1 MAESQNLVDLIA
13 SLSSEQ
19 QAAVKEFI
27 EYLKEQSRSAA
38 GDDFQRALESFVHEH
53 PELLRRLAQ

>member
-1 MAESQNLVDLIA
+1 
-13 SLSSEQ
+13 LSSEQ

-27 EYLKEQSRSAA
+27 NYLKEQSPQAP
-38 GDDFQRALESFVHEH
+38 DEDFRKALEAFIHDH

>member
-1 MAESQNLVDLIA
+1 MQSQNLAELIA

-27 EYLKEQSRSAA
+27 NYLKEQSPQAP
-38 GDDFQRALESFVHEH
+38 DEDFRKALEAFIHDH